1 MRHAGEYS
9 DTTSLNRNHVSDG
22 SGEPRAPRHAT
33 TRHSRRDW
41 PGEPYEDLLLVSHW
55 MVEHGAA
62 NDYPFHIKDFAERIV
77 KETGTDS
84 DDIAAAV
91 DRLDGLTFRDV
102 LGYMSEVIGAAM
114 PDAGRSVT
122 SDGHTPFGHAATTT
136 PTDSINPTDP
146 TDQDSS
152 NDSDNHTGFAEH
164 RTPSE
169 TGGTTS
175 FASYEPITPHNT
187 VEPSHAHRPAI
198 PASSGTPSETAL
210 PTEELPVTL
219 QIPRITSTPRFRPVK
234 PTDLSEPTT
243 IPALFPPSVLPTSV
257 SPAMPLASFP
267 ITLPTLEPI
276 AVTVTP
282 EPTAEPKPASAPTEP
297 AATESATAEPEP
309 SEPEPI
315 EPAEP
320 GTGELTPIESAPPS
334 LQESLDMLLFSLDE
348 RERAII
354 TRRIMSDHSS
364 TLDEL
369 GKEFGITRER
379 VRQIEKSLRETLSSL
394 LDGEFH
400 VSERLR
406 AMFEA
411 EGPILRYS
419 TAVRIVPELDI
430 TLEPEGIPVLPL
442 IAAVCSPTFS
452 VSDGWLATP
461 SIDDAVKLVKTD
473 LPQAA
478 DQYGVVDLTPSAS
491 HASSEQRERENR
503 NFADWLSY
511 SGIIMYRDH
520 AIIGRAQNDRAV
532 AVLSIEGHPLTT
544 EEIAERI
551 GAGNARSMRNRLADD
566 ERIMRVDVTSWGL
579 RDWNLEEYSG
589 IRQEI
594 RERIERNGGSVKLD
608 DLVQEL
614 CSQFSI
620 SSRSVMTYAASLPFL
635 SSHGVVTLADEER
648 YDVPDA
654 NPYDVARMFRIP
666 GGWALRI
673 TVNAEHAR
681 GSGSILP
688 LAIANILHMRF
699 GDTVEL
705 DSPLGVQSVYWT
717 GTSVG
722 LGTIRR
728 FALDGMIQV
737 GDEALLE
744 FMDDGSFTVEL
755 VRPLNG
761 NALHDA
767 LALAACP
774 QTADARRALGYLQ
787 DAIDAH
793 DCVTFAELA
802 ARLADR
808 GDTDIAALLRR
819 LA

>member
-1 MRHAGEYS
+1 MPTDAS
-9 DTTSLNRNHVSDG
+9 DDITQTGNAHS
-22 SGEPRAPRHAT
+22 PRHASPQ
-33 TRHSRRDW
+33 H
-41 PGEPYEDLLLVSHW
+41 GERKQARTFCDDLLAVSQW
-55 MVEHGAA
+55 M
-62 NDYPFHIKDFAERIV
+62 
-77 KETGTDS
+77 
-84 DDIAAAV
+84 
-91 DRLDGLTFRDV
+91 
-102 LGYMSEVIGAAM
+102 
-114 PDAGRSVT
+114 
-122 SDGHTPFGHAATTT
+122 
-136 PTDSINPTDP
+136 
-146 TDQDSS
+146 
-152 NDSDNHTGFAEH
+152 AEH
-164 RTPSE
+164 NSGDTHP
-169 TGGTTS
+169 
-175 FASYEPITPHNT
+175 FQL
-187 VEPSHAHRPAI
+187 HAPEHC
-198 PASSGTPSETAL
+198 
-210 PTEELPVTL
+210 
-219 QIPRITSTPRFRPVK
+219 
-234 PTDLSEPTT
+234 
-243 IPALFPPSVLPTSV
+243 PPSVMQ
-257 SPAMPLASFP
+257 AMSQLN
-267 ITLPTLEPI
+267 TLTFHDVLNC
-276 AVTVTP
+276 ADGTTG
-282 EPTAEPKPASAPTEP
+282 TAGDTA
-297 AATESATAEPEP
+297 AATDDEAATDDATADNET
-309 SEPEPI
+309 SANDGTA
-315 EPAEP
+315 AENA
-320 GTGELTPIESAPPS
+320 TATATANTANEFTPIESAPPS
-334 LQESLDMLLFSLDE
+334 LAESLTMLLFSFDE
-348 RERAII
+348 REYAIA
-354 TRRIMSDHSS
+354 TQRLMAEQPS
-364 TLDEL
+364 TLDEI
-369 GKEFGITRER
+369 GKEFNITRER
-379 VRQIEKSLRETLSSL
+379 VRQIEKALRNEIITL

-400 VSERLR
+400 LSERLA

-411 EGPILRYS
+411 EGPILRYA
-419 TAVRIVPELDI
+419 TAARIIPELES
-430 TLEPEGIPVLPL
+430 TVEPEGLAILPL
-442 IAAVCSPTFS
+442 IGNLCSPTFS

-478 DQYGVVDLTPSAS
+478 DEYGVVDLAPSAS
-491 HASSEQRERENR
+491 HANAEQRERETR
-503 NFADWLSY
+503 NFTDWLAY
-511 SGIIMYRDH
+511 SDVMLYKNH
-520 AIIGRAQNDRAV
+520 AILGRTQGDRAA
-532 AVLSIEGHPLTT
+532 AVLSVEQHPLTT

-551 GAGNARSMRNRLADD
+551 NAGNARSLANRLAID
-566 ERIMRVDVTSWGL
+566 ERIMRVDIGTWAL
-579 RDWNLEEYSG
+579 REWDLEEYSG

-594 RERIERNGGSVKLD
+594 RERIERNGGSVRLD
-608 DLVQEL
+608 ALVEEL
-614 CSQFSI
+614 SSQFSI
-620 SSRSVMTYAASLPFL
+620 SPNSVVTYASTLPFL

-728 FALDGMIQV
+728 FVLDGMIQV

-808 GDTDIAALLRR
+808 GDADIAALLRR

>member
-1 MRHAGEYS
+1 MESTTNHGTQPNPMPTDAS
-9 DTTSLNRNHVSDG
+9 DDITQTGNAHS
-22 SGEPRAPRHAT
+22 PRHASPQ
-33 TRHSRRDW
+33 H
-41 PGEPYEDLLLVSHW
+41 GERKQARTFCDDLLAVSQW
-55 MVEHGAA
+55 MAEHNSGNTHPFQLHAPEHRPPSIVQAMSQLNTLTFHDVLNCADGTTGTAGDTAAATDDEAATDDATADNETSANDGTAAENATATAAA
-62 NDYPFHIKDFAERIV
+62 N
-77 KETGTDS
+77 
-84 DDIAAAV
+84 
-91 DRLDGLTFRDV
+91 
-102 LGYMSEVIGAAM
+102 
-114 PDAGRSVT
+114 
-122 SDGHTPFGHAATTT
+122 
-136 PTDSINPTDP
+136 
-146 TDQDSS
+146 
-152 NDSDNHTGFAEH
+152 
-164 RTPSE
+164 
-169 TGGTTS
+169 
-175 FASYEPITPHNT
+175 
-187 VEPSHAHRPAI
+187 
-198 PASSGTPSETAL
+198 TAN
-210 PTEELPVTL
+210 E
-219 QIPRITSTPRFRPVK
+219 F
-234 PTDLSEPTT
+234 
-243 IPALFPPSVLPTSV
+243 
-257 SPAMPLASFP
+257 
-267 ITLPTLEPI
+267 
-276 AVTVTP
+276 
-282 EPTAEPKPASAPTEP
+282 
-297 AATESATAEPEP
+297 
-309 SEPEPI
+309 
-315 EPAEP
+315 
-320 GTGELTPIESAPPS
+320 TPIESAPPS
-334 LQESLDMLLFSLDE
+334 LAESLTMLLFSFDE
-348 RERAII
+348 REYAIA
-354 TRRIMSDHSS
+354 TQRLMAEQPS
-364 TLDEL
+364 TLDEI
-369 GKEFGITRER
+369 GKEFNITRER
-379 VRQIEKSLRETLSSL
+379 VRQIEKALRNEITTL

-400 VSERLR
+400 LSERLA

-411 EGPILRYS
+411 EGPILRYA
-419 TAVRIVPELDI
+419 TAARIIPELES
-430 TLEPEGIPVLPL
+430 TVEPEGLAILPL
-442 IAAVCSPTFS
+442 IGNLCSPTFS

-478 DQYGVVDLTPSAS
+478 DEYGVVDLAPSAS
-491 HASSEQRERENR
+491 HANAEQRERETR
-503 NFADWLSY
+503 NFTDWLAY
-511 SGIIMYRDH
+511 SDVMLYKNH
-520 AIIGRAQNDRAV
+520 AILGRTQGDRAA
-532 AVLSIEGHPLTT
+532 AVLSVEQHPLTT

-551 GAGNARSMRNRLADD
+551 NAGNARSLANRLAVD
-566 ERIMRVDVTSWGL
+566 ERIMRVDIGTWAL
-579 RDWNLEEYSG
+579 REWDLEEYSG

-594 RERIERNGGSVKLD
+594 RERIERNGGSVRLD
-608 DLVQEL
+608 ALVEEL
-614 CSQFSI
+614 SSQFSI
-620 SSRSVMTYAASLPFL
+620 SPNSVVTYASTLPFL

-728 FALDGMIQV
+728 FVLDGMIQV

-808 GDTDIAALLRR
+808 GDADIAALLRR

>member
-1 MRHAGEYS
+1 MPTDAS
-9 DTTSLNRNHVSDG
+9 DDITQTGNAHS
-22 SGEPRAPRHAT
+22 PRHASPQ
-33 TRHSRRDW
+33 H
-41 PGEPYEDLLLVSHW
+41 GERKQARTFCDDLLAVSQW
-55 MVEHGAA
+55 MAEHNSG
-62 NDYPFHIKDFAERIV
+62 DTHPFQLHAPEHRPPSIV
-77 KETGTDS
+77 QAMSQLNTLTFHDVLNCADGTTGTAGGT
-84 DDIAAAV
+84 AAAT
-91 DRLDGLTFRDV
+91 DD
-102 LGYMSEVIGAAM
+102 E
-114 PDAGRSVT
+114 
-122 SDGHTPFGHAATTT
+122 AATDDATA
-136 PTDSINPTDP
+136 
-146 TDQDSS
+146 
-152 NDSDNHTGFAEH
+152 DN
-164 RTPSE
+164 E
-169 TGGTTS
+169 TSANGGT
-175 FASYEPITPHNT
+175 AAEN
-187 VEPSHAHRPAI
+187 A
-198 PASSGTPSETAL
+198 TA
-210 PTEELPVTL
+210 T
-219 QIPRITSTPRFRPVK
+219 
-234 PTDLSEPTT
+234 
-243 IPALFPPSVLPTSV
+243 
-257 SPAMPLASFP
+257 
-267 ITLPTLEPI
+267 
-276 AVTVTP
+276 
-282 EPTAEPKPASAPTEP
+282 
-297 AATESATAEPEP
+297 AATNTANEF
-309 SEPEPI
+309 
-315 EPAEP
+315 
-320 GTGELTPIESAPPS
+320 TPIESAPPS
-334 LQESLDMLLFSLDE
+334 LAESLTMLLFSFDE
-348 RERAII
+348 REYAIA
-354 TRRIMSDHSS
+354 TQRLMAEQPS
-364 TLDEL
+364 TLDEI
-369 GKEFGITRER
+369 GKEFNITRER
-379 VRQIEKSLRETLSSL
+379 VRQIEKALRNEITRL

-400 VSERLR
+400 LSERLA

-411 EGPILRYS
+411 EGPILRYA
-419 TAVRIVPELDI
+419 TAARIIPELES
-430 TLEPEGIPVLPL
+430 TVEPEGLAILPL
-442 IAAVCSPTFS
+442 IGNLCSPTFS

-478 DQYGVVDLTPSAS
+478 DEYGVVDLAPSAS
-491 HASSEQRERENR
+491 HANAEQRERETR
-503 NFADWLSY
+503 NFTDWLAY
-511 SGIIMYRDH
+511 SNVMLYKNH
-520 AIIGRAQNDRAV
+520 AILGRTQGDRAA
-532 AVLSIEGHPLTT
+532 AVLSVEQHPLTT

-551 GAGNARSMRNRLADD
+551 NAGNARSLANRLAID
-566 ERIMRVDVTSWGL
+566 ERIMRVDIGTWAL
-579 RDWNLEEYSG
+579 REWDLEEYSG

-594 RERIERNGGSVKLD
+594 RERIERNGGSVRLD
-608 DLVQEL
+608 ALVEEL
-614 CSQFSI
+614 SSQFSI
-620 SSRSVMTYAASLPFL
+620 SPNSVVTYASTLPFL

-728 FALDGMIQV
+728 FVLDGMIQV

-808 GDTDIAALLRR
+808 GDADIAALLRR

>member
-1 MRHAGEYS
+1 MESTTNHGTQPNPMPTDAS
-9 DTTSLNRNHVSDG
+9 DDITQTGNAHS
-22 SGEPRAPRHAT
+22 PRHASPQ
-33 TRHSRRDW
+33 H
-41 PGEPYEDLLLVSHW
+41 GERKQARTFCDDLLAVSQW
-55 MVEHGAA
+55 MAEHNSG
-62 NDYPFHIKDFAERIV
+62 DTHPFQLHAPEHRPPSIV
-77 KETGTDS
+77 QAMSQLNTLTFHDVLNCADGTTGTAGGT
-84 DDIAAAV
+84 AAAT
-91 DRLDGLTFRDV
+91 DD
-102 LGYMSEVIGAAM
+102 E
-114 PDAGRSVT
+114 
-122 SDGHTPFGHAATTT
+122 AATDDATA
-136 PTDSINPTDP
+136 
-146 TDQDSS
+146 
-152 NDSDNHTGFAEH
+152 DN
-164 RTPSE
+164 E
-169 TGGTTS
+169 TSANGGT
-175 FASYEPITPHNT
+175 AAEN
-187 VEPSHAHRPAI
+187 A
-198 PASSGTPSETAL
+198 TA
-210 PTEELPVTL
+210 T
-219 QIPRITSTPRFRPVK
+219 
-234 PTDLSEPTT
+234 
-243 IPALFPPSVLPTSV
+243 
-257 SPAMPLASFP
+257 
-267 ITLPTLEPI
+267 
-276 AVTVTP
+276 
-282 EPTAEPKPASAPTEP
+282 
-297 AATESATAEPEP
+297 AATNTANEF
-309 SEPEPI
+309 
-315 EPAEP
+315 
-320 GTGELTPIESAPPS
+320 TPIESAPPS
-334 LQESLDMLLFSLDE
+334 LAESLTMLLFSFDE
-348 RERAII
+348 REYAIA
-354 TRRIMSDHSS
+354 TQRLMAEQPS
-364 TLDEL
+364 TLDEI
-369 GKEFGITRER
+369 GKEFNITRER
-379 VRQIEKSLRETLSSL
+379 VRQIEKALRNEIITL

-400 VSERLR
+400 LSERLA

-411 EGPILRYS
+411 EGPILRYA
-419 TAVRIVPELDI
+419 TAARIIPELES
-430 TLEPEGIPVLPL
+430 TVEPEGLAILPL
-442 IAAVCSPTFS
+442 IGNLCSPTFS

-478 DQYGVVDLTPSAS
+478 DEYGVVDLAPSAS
-491 HASSEQRERENR
+491 HANAEQRERETR
-503 NFADWLSY
+503 NFTDWLAY
-511 SGIIMYRDH
+511 SNVMLYKNH
-520 AIIGRAQNDRAV
+520 AILGRTQGDRAA
-532 AVLSIEGHPLTT
+532 AVLSVEQHPLTT

-551 GAGNARSMRNRLADD
+551 NAGNARSLANRLAID
-566 ERIMRVDVTSWGL
+566 ERIMRVDIGTWAL
-579 RDWNLEEYSG
+579 REWDLEEYSG

-594 RERIERNGGSVKLD
+594 RERIERNGGSVRLD
-608 DLVQEL
+608 ALVEEL
-614 CSQFSI
+614 SSQFSI
-620 SSRSVMTYAASLPFL
+620 SPNSVVTYASTLPFL

-728 FALDGMIQV
+728 FVLDGMIQV

-808 GDTDIAALLRR
+808 GDADIAALLRR

>member
-1 MRHAGEYS
+1 MESTTNHGTQPNPMPTDAS
-9 DTTSLNRNHVSDG
+9 DDITQTGNAHS
-22 SGEPRAPRHAT
+22 PRHASPQ
-33 TRHSRRDW
+33 H
-41 PGEPYEDLLLVSHW
+41 GERKQARTFCDDLLAVSQW
-55 MVEHGAA
+55 M
-62 NDYPFHIKDFAERIV
+62 
-77 KETGTDS
+77 
-84 DDIAAAV
+84 
-91 DRLDGLTFRDV
+91 
-102 LGYMSEVIGAAM
+102 
-114 PDAGRSVT
+114 
-122 SDGHTPFGHAATTT
+122 
-136 PTDSINPTDP
+136 
-146 TDQDSS
+146 
-152 NDSDNHTGFAEH
+152 AEH
-164 RTPSE
+164 
-169 TGGTTS
+169 
-175 FASYEPITPHNT
+175 N
-187 VEPSHAHRPAI
+187 
-198 PASSGTPSETAL
+198 SGDTHPFQLYAPEHC
-210 PTEELPVTL
+210 
-219 QIPRITSTPRFRPVK
+219 
-234 PTDLSEPTT
+234 
-243 IPALFPPSVLPTSV
+243 PPSVV
-257 SPAMPLASFP
+257 QAMSQLN
-267 ITLPTLEPI
+267 TLTFHDVLNC
-276 AVTVTP
+276 ADGTTG
-282 EPTAEPKPASAPTEP
+282 TAGDTA
-297 AATESATAEPEP
+297 AATDDAAATNDAIADNETTANDGTAAENTTATAAANTANEF
-309 SEPEPI
+309 
-315 EPAEP
+315 
-320 GTGELTPIESAPPS
+320 TPIESAPPS
-334 LQESLDMLLFSLDE
+334 LAESLTMLLFSFDE
-348 RERAII
+348 REYAIA
-354 TRRIMSDHSS
+354 TQRLMAEQPS
-364 TLDEL
+364 TLDEI
-369 GKEFGITRER
+369 GKEFNITRER
-379 VRQIEKSLRETLSSL
+379 VRQIEKALRNEITTL

-400 VSERLR
+400 LSERLA

-411 EGPILRYS
+411 EGPILRYA
-419 TAVRIVPELDI
+419 TAARIIPELES
-430 TLEPEGIPVLPL
+430 TVEPEGLAILPL
-442 IAAVCSPTFS
+442 IGNLCSPTFS

-478 DQYGVVDLTPSAS
+478 DEYGVVDLAPSAS
-491 HASSEQRERENR
+491 HANAEQRERETR
-503 NFADWLSY
+503 NFTDWLTY
-511 SGIIMYRDH
+511 SDVMLYKNH
-520 AIIGRAQNDRAV
+520 AILGRPQGDRAA
-532 AVLSIEGHPLTT
+532 AVLSVEQHPLTT

-551 GAGNARSMRNRLADD
+551 NAGNARSLANRLAVD
-566 ERIMRVDVTSWGL
+566 ERIMRVDIGTWALREWG
-579 RDWNLEEYSG
+579 LEEYSG

-594 RERIERNGGSVKLD
+594 RERIERNGGSVRLD
-608 DLVQEL
+608 ALVEEL
-614 CSQFSI
+614 SSQFSI
-620 SSRSVMTYAASLPFL
+620 SPNSVVTYASTLPFL

-728 FALDGMIQV
+728 FVLDGMIQV

-767 LALAACP
+767 LALATCP

-808 GDTDIAALLRR
+808 GDADIAALLRR

>member
-1 MRHAGEYS
+1 MESTTNHGTQPNPMPTDAS
-9 DTTSLNRNHVSDG
+9 DDITQTGNAHS
-22 SGEPRAPRHAT
+22 PRHASPQ
-33 TRHSRRDW
+33 H
-41 PGEPYEDLLLVSHW
+41 GERKQARTFCDDLLAVSQW
-55 MVEHGAA
+55 MAEHNSGDTHPFQLHAPEHRPPSIVQAMSQLNTLTFHDVLNCADGTTGTAGDTAAAADDATATDDATADNETSANDGTAAENATATAAA
-62 NDYPFHIKDFAERIV
+62 N
-77 KETGTDS
+77 
-84 DDIAAAV
+84 
-91 DRLDGLTFRDV
+91 
-102 LGYMSEVIGAAM
+102 
-114 PDAGRSVT
+114 
-122 SDGHTPFGHAATTT
+122 
-136 PTDSINPTDP
+136 
-146 TDQDSS
+146 
-152 NDSDNHTGFAEH
+152 
-164 RTPSE
+164 
-169 TGGTTS
+169 
-175 FASYEPITPHNT
+175 
-187 VEPSHAHRPAI
+187 
-198 PASSGTPSETAL
+198 TAN
-210 PTEELPVTL
+210 E
-219 QIPRITSTPRFRPVK
+219 F
-234 PTDLSEPTT
+234 
-243 IPALFPPSVLPTSV
+243 
-257 SPAMPLASFP
+257 
-267 ITLPTLEPI
+267 
-276 AVTVTP
+276 
-282 EPTAEPKPASAPTEP
+282 
-297 AATESATAEPEP
+297 
-309 SEPEPI
+309 
-315 EPAEP
+315 
-320 GTGELTPIESAPPS
+320 TPIESAPPS
-334 LQESLDMLLFSLDE
+334 LAESLTMLLFSFDE
-348 RERAII
+348 REYAIA
-354 TRRIMSDHSS
+354 TQRLMAEQPS
-364 TLDEL
+364 TLDEI
-369 GKEFGITRER
+369 GKEFNITRER
-379 VRQIEKSLRETLSSL
+379 VRQIEKALRNEITTL

-400 VSERLR
+400 LSERLA

-411 EGPILRYS
+411 EGPILRYA
-419 TAVRIVPELDI
+419 TAARIIPELES
-430 TLEPEGIPVLPL
+430 TVEPEGLAILPL
-442 IAAVCSPTFS
+442 IGNLCSPTFS

-478 DQYGVVDLTPSAS
+478 DEYGVVDLAPSAS
-491 HASSEQRERENR
+491 HANAEQRERETR
-503 NFADWLSY
+503 NFTDWLAY
-511 SGIIMYRDH
+511 SNVMLYKNH
-520 AIIGRAQNDRAV
+520 AILGRTQGDRAA
-532 AVLSIEGHPLTT
+532 AVLSVEQHPLTT

-551 GAGNARSMRNRLADD
+551 NAGNARSLANRLAIDD
-566 ERIMRVDVTSWGL
+566 RIMRVDIGTWAL
-579 RDWNLEEYSG
+579 REWDLEEYSG

-594 RERIERNGGSVKLD
+594 RERIERNGGSVRLD

-705 DSPLGVQSVYWT
+705 DSPLGMQSVYWT

-728 FALDGMIQV
+728 FVLDGIIQV

-808 GDTDIAALLRR
+808 GDADIAALLRR

>member
-1 MRHAGEYS
+1 MESTTNHGTQPNPMPTDAS
-9 DTTSLNRNHVSDG
+9 DDITQTGNAHS
-22 SGEPRAPRHAT
+22 PRHASPQ
-33 TRHSRRDW
+33 H
-41 PGEPYEDLLLVSHW
+41 GERKQARTFCDDLLAVSQW
-55 MVEHGAA
+55 MAEHNSGDTHPFQLHAPEHRPPSIVQAMSQLNTLTFHDVLNCADGTTGTAGDTAAATDDEAATDDATADNETSANDGTAAENATATAAA
-62 NDYPFHIKDFAERIV
+62 N
-77 KETGTDS
+77 
-84 DDIAAAV
+84 
-91 DRLDGLTFRDV
+91 
-102 LGYMSEVIGAAM
+102 
-114 PDAGRSVT
+114 
-122 SDGHTPFGHAATTT
+122 
-136 PTDSINPTDP
+136 
-146 TDQDSS
+146 
-152 NDSDNHTGFAEH
+152 
-164 RTPSE
+164 
-169 TGGTTS
+169 
-175 FASYEPITPHNT
+175 
-187 VEPSHAHRPAI
+187 
-198 PASSGTPSETAL
+198 TAN
-210 PTEELPVTL
+210 E
-219 QIPRITSTPRFRPVK
+219 F
-234 PTDLSEPTT
+234 
-243 IPALFPPSVLPTSV
+243 
-257 SPAMPLASFP
+257 
-267 ITLPTLEPI
+267 
-276 AVTVTP
+276 
-282 EPTAEPKPASAPTEP
+282 
-297 AATESATAEPEP
+297 
-309 SEPEPI
+309 
-315 EPAEP
+315 
-320 GTGELTPIESAPPS
+320 TPIESAPPS
-334 LQESLDMLLFSLDE
+334 LAESLTMLLFSFDE
-348 RERAII
+348 REYAIA
-354 TRRIMSDHSS
+354 TQRLMAEQPS
-364 TLDEL
+364 TLDEI
-369 GKEFGITRER
+369 GKEFNITRER
-379 VRQIEKSLRETLSSL
+379 VRQIEKALRNEITTL

-400 VSERLR
+400 LSERLA

-411 EGPILRYS
+411 EGPILRYA
-419 TAVRIVPELDI
+419 TAARIIPELES
-430 TLEPEGIPVLPL
+430 TVEPEGLAILPL
-442 IAAVCSPTFS
+442 IGNLCSPTFS

-478 DQYGVVDLTPSAS
+478 DEYGVVDLAPSAS
-491 HASSEQRERENR
+491 HANAEQRERETR
-503 NFADWLSY
+503 NFTDWLAY
-511 SGIIMYRDH
+511 SNVMLYKNH
-520 AIIGRAQNDRAV
+520 AILGRTQGDRAA
-532 AVLSIEGHPLTT
+532 AVLSVEQHPLTT

-551 GAGNARSMRNRLADD
+551 NAGNARSLANRLAID
-566 ERIMRVDVTSWGL
+566 ERIMRVDIGTWAL
-579 RDWNLEEYSG
+579 REWDLEEYSG

-594 RERIERNGGSVKLD
+594 RERIERNGGSVRLD
-608 DLVQEL
+608 ALVEEL
-614 CSQFSI
+614 SSQFSI
-620 SSRSVMTYAASLPFL
+620 SPNSVVTYASTLPFL

-728 FALDGMIQV
+728 FVLDGIIQV

-808 GDTDIAALLRR
+808 GDADIAALLRR

>member
-1 MRHAGEYS
+1 MESTTNHGTQPNPMPTDAS
-9 DTTSLNRNHVSDG
+9 DDITQTGNAHS
-22 SGEPRAPRHAT
+22 PRHASPQ
-33 TRHSRRDW
+33 H
-41 PGEPYEDLLLVSHW
+41 GERKQACTFCDDLLAVSQW
-55 MVEHGAA
+55 MAEHNSGDTHPFQLHVPEHCPSSVVQAMSQLNTLTFHDVLNCADGTTGTAGDTAAATDDATANDGTAAENATATAAA
-62 NDYPFHIKDFAERIV
+62 N
-77 KETGTDS
+77 T
-84 DDIAAAV
+84 
-91 DRLDGLTFRDV
+91 
-102 LGYMSEVIGAAM
+102 
-114 PDAGRSVT
+114 
-122 SDGHTPFGHAATTT
+122 
-136 PTDSINPTDP
+136 
-146 TDQDSS
+146 
-152 NDSDNHTGFAEH
+152 
-164 RTPSE
+164 
-169 TGGTTS
+169 
-175 FASYEPITPHNT
+175 
-187 VEPSHAHRPAI
+187 
-198 PASSGTPSETAL
+198 
-210 PTEELPVTL
+210 
-219 QIPRITSTPRFRPVK
+219 
-234 PTDLSEPTT
+234 
-243 IPALFPPSVLPTSV
+243 
-257 SPAMPLASFP
+257 
-267 ITLPTLEPI
+267 
-276 AVTVTP
+276 
-282 EPTAEPKPASAPTEP
+282 
-297 AATESATAEPEP
+297 ATEF
-309 SEPEPI
+309 
-315 EPAEP
+315 
-320 GTGELTPIESAPPS
+320 TPIESAPPS
-334 LQESLDMLLFSLDE
+334 LAESLTMLLFSFDE
-348 RERAII
+348 REYAIA
-354 TRRIMSDHSS
+354 TQRLMAEQPS
-364 TLDEL
+364 TLDEI
-369 GKEFGITRER
+369 GKEFNITRER
-379 VRQIEKSLRETLSSL
+379 VRQIEKALRNEITTL

-400 VSERLR
+400 LSERLA

-411 EGPILRYS
+411 EGPILCYA
-419 TAVRIVPELDI
+419 TAARIIPELES
-430 TLEPEGIPVLPL
+430 TVEPEGFAILPL
-442 IAAVCSPTFS
+442 ISNLCSPTFS
-452 VSDGWLATP
+452 TSDGWLATP

-478 DQYGVVDLTPSAS
+478 DEYGVVDLAPSAS
-491 HASSEQRERENR
+491 HANAEQHERETR
-503 NFADWLSY
+503 NFTNWLAY
-511 SGIIMYRDH
+511 SDVMLYKNH
-520 AIIGRAQNDRAV
+520 AILGRTQGDRAA
-532 AVLSIEGHPLTT
+532 AVLSVEQHPLTT

-551 GAGNARSMRNRLADD
+551 NAGNARSLANRLAVD
-566 ERIMRVDVTSWGL
+566 ERIMRVDIGTWALREWG
-579 RDWNLEEYSG
+579 LEEYSG

-594 RERIERNGGSVKLD
+594 RERIERNGGSVRLD
-608 DLVQEL
+608 ALVEEL
-614 CSQFSI
+614 SSQFSI
-620 SSRSVMTYAASLPFL
+620 SPNSVVTYASTLPFL

-728 FALDGMIQV
+728 FVLDGMIQV

-808 GDTDIAALLRR
+808 GDADIAALLRR

>member
-1 MRHAGEYS
+1 MPTDAS
-9 DTTSLNRNHVSDG
+9 DDITQTGNAHS
-22 SGEPRAPRHAT
+22 PRHASPQ
-33 TRHSRRDW
+33 H
-41 PGEPYEDLLLVSHW
+41 GERKQARTFCDDLLAVSQW
-55 MVEHGAA
+55 M
-62 NDYPFHIKDFAERIV
+62 
-77 KETGTDS
+77 
-84 DDIAAAV
+84 
-91 DRLDGLTFRDV
+91 
-102 LGYMSEVIGAAM
+102 
-114 PDAGRSVT
+114 
-122 SDGHTPFGHAATTT
+122 
-136 PTDSINPTDP
+136 
-146 TDQDSS
+146 
-152 NDSDNHTGFAEH
+152 AEH
-164 RTPSE
+164 NSGYTHP
-169 TGGTTS
+169 
-175 FASYEPITPHNT
+175 FQL
-187 VEPSHAHRPAI
+187 HAPEHC
-198 PASSGTPSETAL
+198 
-210 PTEELPVTL
+210 
-219 QIPRITSTPRFRPVK
+219 
-234 PTDLSEPTT
+234 
-243 IPALFPPSVLPTSV
+243 PPSVV
-257 SPAMPLASFP
+257 QAMSQLN
-267 ITLPTLEPI
+267 TLTFHDVLNC
-276 AVTVTP
+276 AADGTTG
-282 EPTAEPKPASAPTEP
+282 TAGGTA
-297 AATESATAEPEP
+297 AATDDEAATDDATANDGTA
-309 SEPEPI
+309 
-315 EPAEP
+315 AENA
-320 GTGELTPIESAPPS
+320 TATAAANTANEFTPIESAPPS
-334 LQESLDMLLFSLDE
+334 LAESLTMLLFSFDE
-348 RERAII
+348 REYAIA
-354 TRRIMSDHSS
+354 TQRLMAEQPSK
-364 TLDEL
+364 LDEI
-369 GKEFGITRER
+369 GKEFNITRER
-379 VRQIEKSLRETLSSL
+379 VRQIEKALRNEITTL

-400 VSERLR
+400 LSERLA

-411 EGPILRYS
+411 EGPILRY
-419 TAVRIVPELDI
+419 AMAARIIPELES
-430 TLEPEGIPVLPL
+430 TVEPEGLAILPL
-442 IAAVCSPTFS
+442 IGNLCSPTFS

-478 DQYGVVDLTPSAS
+478 DEYGVVDLAPSAS
-491 HASSEQRERENR
+491 HANAEQRERETR
-503 NFADWLSY
+503 NFTDWLAY
-511 SGIIMYRDH
+511 SDVMLYKNH
-520 AIIGRAQNDRAV
+520 AILGRAQGDRAA
-532 AVLSIEGHPLTT
+532 AVLSVEQHPLTT

-551 GAGNARSMRNRLADD
+551 NAGNARSLANRLAVD
-566 ERIMRVDVTSWGL
+566 ERIMRVDIGTWALREWG
-579 RDWNLEEYSG
+579 LEEYSG

-594 RERIERNGGSVKLD
+594 RERIERNGGSVRLD
-608 DLVQEL
+608 ALVEEL
-614 CSQFSI
+614 SSQFSI
-620 SSRSVMTYAASLPFL
+620 SPNSVVTYASTLPFL

-728 FALDGMIQV
+728 FVLDGMIQV

-793 DCVTFAELA
+793 DCVTFAEFA

-808 GDTDIAALLRR
+808 GDADIAALLRR

>member
-1 MRHAGEYS
+1 MESTTNHDTQPNPMPTDAS
-9 DTTSLNRNHVSDG
+9 DDITQTGNAHS
-22 SGEPRAPRHAT
+22 PRHASPQ
-33 TRHSRRDW
+33 H
-41 PGEPYEDLLLVSHW
+41 GERKQARTFCDDLLAVSQW
-55 MVEHGAA
+55 MAEHNSG
-62 NDYPFHIKDFAERIV
+62 DTHPFQLHAPEHRPPSIV
-77 KETGTDS
+77 QAMSQLNTLTFHDVLNCADGTTGTAGGT
-84 DDIAAAV
+84 AAAT
-91 DRLDGLTFRDV
+91 DD
-102 LGYMSEVIGAAM
+102 E
-114 PDAGRSVT
+114 
-122 SDGHTPFGHAATTT
+122 AATDDATA
-136 PTDSINPTDP
+136 
-146 TDQDSS
+146 
-152 NDSDNHTGFAEH
+152 DN
-164 RTPSE
+164 E
-169 TGGTTS
+169 TSANGGT
-175 FASYEPITPHNT
+175 AAEN
-187 VEPSHAHRPAI
+187 A
-198 PASSGTPSETAL
+198 TA
-210 PTEELPVTL
+210 T
-219 QIPRITSTPRFRPVK
+219 
-234 PTDLSEPTT
+234 
-243 IPALFPPSVLPTSV
+243 
-257 SPAMPLASFP
+257 
-267 ITLPTLEPI
+267 
-276 AVTVTP
+276 
-282 EPTAEPKPASAPTEP
+282 
-297 AATESATAEPEP
+297 AATNTANEF
-309 SEPEPI
+309 
-315 EPAEP
+315 
-320 GTGELTPIESAPPS
+320 TPIESAPPS
-334 LQESLDMLLFSLDE
+334 LAESLTMLLFSFDE
-348 RERAII
+348 REYAIA
-354 TRRIMSDHSS
+354 TQRLMAEQPS
-364 TLDEL
+364 TLDEI
-369 GKEFGITRER
+369 GKEFNITRER
-379 VRQIEKSLRETLSSL
+379 VRQIEKALRNEIITL

-400 VSERLR
+400 LSERLA

-411 EGPILRYS
+411 EGPILRYA
-419 TAVRIVPELDI
+419 TAARIIPELES
-430 TLEPEGIPVLPL
+430 TVEPEGLAILPL
-442 IAAVCSPTFS
+442 IGNLCSPTFS

-478 DQYGVVDLTPSAS
+478 DEYGVVDLAPSAS
-491 HASSEQRERENR
+491 HANAEQRERETR
-503 NFADWLSY
+503 NFTDWLAY
-511 SGIIMYRDH
+511 SNVMLYKNH
-520 AIIGRAQNDRAV
+520 AILGRTQGDRAA
-532 AVLSIEGHPLTT
+532 AVLSVEQHPLTT

-551 GAGNARSMRNRLADD
+551 NAGNARSLANRLAID
-566 ERIMRVDVTSWGL
+566 ERIMRVDIGTWAL
-579 RDWNLEEYSG
+579 REWDLEEYSG

-594 RERIERNGGSVKLD
+594 RERIERNGGSVRLD
-608 DLVQEL
+608 ALVEEL
-614 CSQFSI
+614 SSQFSI
-620 SSRSVMTYAASLPFL
+620 SPNSVVTYASTLPFL

-728 FALDGMIQV
+728 FVLDGMIQV

-808 GDTDIAALLRR
+808 GDADIAALLRR